1 METTTGSYALPV
13 EVLLEEVAKS
23 LSPAELKES
32 LYLSEISAKL
42 TLCRIKAGLTKKEFA
57 ARLGVSPRLVSQWEK
72 AEHDFTIG
80 ELTHICEK
88 LGFDFSVQIRDVRT
102 PQQQPLD
109 N

>member
-1 METTTGSYALPV
+1 METMAGSYALPV
-13 EVLLEEVAKS
+13 EFLLEEVAKN
-23 LSPAELKES
+23 LSPAELKEG

-57 ARLGVSPRLVSQWEK
+57 TRLGVSPRLVSQWEK
-72 AEHDFTIG
+72 AERDFTIG

-88 LGFDFSVQIRDVRT
+88 LGFDFNIQICDART
-102 PQQQPLD
+102 PQQPLD

>member
-1 METTTGSYALPV
+1 MEKATGSYALPV
-13 EVLLEEVAKS
+13 EILLEEVAKN

-42 TLCRIKAGLTKKEFA
+42 TLCRIKAGLTKEEFA

-80 ELTHICEK
+80 ELTCICEK
-88 LGFDFSVQIRDVRT
+88 LGFDFNIQICDART
-102 PQQQPLD
+102 PQQPLD

>member
-13 EVLLEEVAKS
+13 EVLLEEVAKN

-57 ARLGVSPRLVSQWEK
+57 AWLGVSPRLVSRWEN

-88 LGFDFSVQIRDVRT
+88 LGFDLSIQICDTRT
-102 PQQQPLD
+102 PPPQPLD